1 MMLLVMRNPIAA
13 ALLLALVLVGT
24 VTGAGWWL
32 AARDRDAARAELVA
46 ERALSARYRDAI
58 AEQNRAVQALAGQ
71 KTAAEARGLA
81 AQQVAAANGRRFDLV
96 LAQTRATKA
105 TTCAEAM
112 PVVDAALAAVR

>member
-1 MMLLVMRNPIAA
+1 MTYILRNPIAA

-46 ERALSARYRDAI
+46 ERALSAQYRDAI
-58 AEQNRAVQALAGQ
+58 AEQNRAVQALADQ

-81 AQQVAAANGRRFDLV
+81 AQQIAAANGRRFDLV
-96 LAQTRATKA
+96 LAQTRAVRA
-105 TTCAEAM
+105 TTCTEAM
-112 PVVDAALAAVR
+112 PVVNAALEAVR